1 MAKAIDKGY
10 LTLNPI
16 KVEIPSAALF
26 FFLPETLLLLWKSGE
41 MVNYNVSSE
50 KNAST
55 EVRRKVHFFFW
66 KFFFFCDALELIS
79 QCDYSGTPQI
89 DISARKRETPS

>member
-1 MAKAIDKGY
+1 MCTCFSFTDEREREKKTLSYTKMAKAIDKGY

-26 FFLPETLLLLWKSGE
+26 FFLPETLLLLSKSGE
-41 MVNYNVSSE
+41 MINYNVSSE

-55 EVRRKVHFFFW
+55 EVRRKVHFF
-66 KFFFFCDALELIS
+66 
-79 QCDYSGTPQI
+79 SG
-89 DISARKRETPS
+89 SFLFLRCS

>member
-1 MAKAIDKGY
+1 MREGKKTLSYTKMAKAIDKGY
-10 LTLNPI
+10 LILNPI
-16 KVEIPSAALF
+16 KVEIHSAALF
-26 FFLPETLLLLWKSGE
+26 FFFPETLLLLSKSGE

-66 KFFFFCDALELIS
+66 KFFF
-79 QCDYSGTPQI
+79 
-89 DISARKRETPS
+89 SAMLLN